1 MASFVEMP
9 MSGAHS
15 RFPHPTLPDTNP
27 VARLSA
33 LVRAAVRTVAFWLAV
48 VFPLTYLPLLGDGV
62 AGGDPLLVV
71 GLLAGHALLL
81 TLGHDHAR

>member
-1 MASFVEMP
+1 

-15 RFPHPTLPDTNP
+15 RLPRVDLPDANP
-27 VARLSA
+27 VAQLST
-33 LVRAAVRTVAFWLAV
+33 LVRTAVSTVAFWLAV

-62 AGGDPLLVV
+62 AGGEPLLVV